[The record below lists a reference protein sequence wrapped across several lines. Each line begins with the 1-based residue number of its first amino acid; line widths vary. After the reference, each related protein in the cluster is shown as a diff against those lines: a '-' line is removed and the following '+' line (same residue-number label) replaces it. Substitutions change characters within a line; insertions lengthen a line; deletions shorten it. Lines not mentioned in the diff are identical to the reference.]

1 MRHTA
6 RGGTCAFRETMTDSE
21 LIARL
26 KELER
31 ASRPLSPGT
40 GRRRAARAA
49 VAAAGDRFLRSI
61 EHQPA
66 FDGRQGDGLLDAPIG
81 EQGLDLRELIPL
93 VEQQVMY
100 SGVNAAGPGCL
111 GYIPGG
117 GIYYSALGDYLAAVS
132 NRFSGVFFGSPGAVR
147 AENMVLRWVAD
158 EIGFPAESV
167 GNLTSGGSIANL
179 IAVVSARE
187 AHGIVAAAVSS
198 QVVYLTSQTHHS
210 LDKALRIA
218 GLGEVV
224 VRQIPVDD
232 AFRMQ
237 ADRLAQQVAADRAA
251 GLHPWL
257 ILGAAGTTDT
267 GAVDPLDRLADIA
280 TQERCWFHVDGAY
293 GGFFALTEAG
303 KRVLQGIGRADSVV
317 LDPHKSLFL
326 PYGSG
331 LVLIRD
337 PEPMRRAHRGDAAY
351 MQDLTDDPTEV
362 SPADV
367 SPELSRPFRGLRIW
381 LPLKLLGVKPFRAAL
396 DEKLLLAQYF
406 YARVAELGFEVGPPP
421 DLSLVTFRWVPAGL
435 SLDEVNALNRRI
447 IEWLRDDG
455 RIFLSS
461 TMIDGRY
468 TLRMVIL
475 SFRTHRRTVDVAL
488 RALADAVRALQPV

>member
-1 MRHTA
+1 
-6 RGGTCAFRETMTDSE
+6 MTDSAA

-31 ASRPLSPGT
+31 ASRPLNPGT

-49 VAAAGDRFLRSI
+49 VAAAGDRFLRQI
-61 EHQPA
+61 EHLPA
-66 FDGRQGDGLLDAPIG
+66 FDHHQGEGVLAAPIG
-81 EQGLDLRELIPL
+81 EQGVGLGDLIPL
-93 VEQQVMY
+93 IEQDVLR
-100 SGVNAAGPGCL
+100 SGANTAGPGYL

-132 NRFSGVFFGSPGAVR
+132 NKFSGVFFGSPGAVR

-158 EIGFPAESV
+158 ELGMPASTV

-179 IAVVSARE
+179 IAVVAARE
-187 AHGIVAAAVSS
+187 AHGIGAASVPS
-198 QVVYLTSQTHHS
+198 QVVYLTSQAHHS
-210 LDKALRIA
+210 LDKALRIV
-218 GLGEVV
+218 GLGEAV
-224 VRQIPVDD
+224 VRQIPIDA
-232 AFRMQ
+232 AFRMR
-237 ADRLAQQVAADRAA
+237 ADLLAEQIVADRAL
-251 GLHPWL
+251 GLSPWL

-267 GAVDPLDRLADIA
+267 GAVDPLDQLADIA
-280 TQERCWFHVDGAY
+280 ARERCWFHVDGAY

-303 KRVLQGIGRADSVV
+303 KRTLRGIERADSVV

-331 LVLIRD
+331 MVLVRN
-337 PEPMRRAHRGDAAY
+337 PEPLRQAHRGGGAY
-351 MQDLTDDPTEV
+351 LQDIPDDPTQV

-367 SPELSRPFRGLRIW
+367 SPELSRPFRGMRIW
-381 LPLKLLGVKPFRAAL
+381 LPLKLLGAKPFRAAL

-421 DLSLVTFRWVPAGL
+421 DLSLVTFRWAPEGMT
-435 SLDEVNALNRRI
+435 LDEANAMNRRI

-488 RALADAVRALQPV
+488 RALGEAVNALQPD